1 MSKIGKLP
9 ITIPAG
15 IDIKINPTSLDI
27 SSQGQLFTVNLPV
40 QIKAELSDNILT
52 ITRLS
57 ESKQAKSNHGALR
70 SYIANIITGFTTPW
84 QKDLELIGTGYKAS
98 ISGNKLS
105 LTVGFIK
112 PVIIDIPQGI
122 VATCEQD
129 TIIHISGV
137 DKVKVGQLASNI
149 RKVKKPEP
157 YKGKGIRYKNEFIK
171 LKAGKTAK
179 GTA

>member
-9 ITIPAG
+9 ITIPTG
-15 IDIKINPTSLDI
+15 VDIKINQTNI
-27 SSQGQLFTVNLPV
+27 EVSSGGQLFTVNLPP
-40 QIKAELSDNILT
+40 QIKAELLGNILS

-57 ESKQAKSNHGALR
+57 ESKPAKSNHGAIR
-70 SYIANIITGFTTPW
+70 SCLANIITGFATPW

-98 ISGNKLS
+98 VSANKLS

-112 PVIIDIPQGI
+112 PVIVDIPQGL
-122 VATCEQD
+122 VVTCEQD

-157 YKGKGIRYKNEFIK
+157 YKGKGIRYKDEFIK

-179 GTA
+179 GAA